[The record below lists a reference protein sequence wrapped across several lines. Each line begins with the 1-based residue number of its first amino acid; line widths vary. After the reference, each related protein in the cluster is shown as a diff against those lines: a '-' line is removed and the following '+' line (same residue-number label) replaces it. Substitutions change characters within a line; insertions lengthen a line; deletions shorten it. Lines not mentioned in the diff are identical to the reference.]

1 MVFQSGILESGAGKQ
16 KDGIWKTNFG
26 RKEEVVAYGIGL
38 LVFLEKQWKCGNAY
52 VTIFSKHYISNNL
65 ICLLRYSAVSEN
77 LTTYQRKI
85 SMLLFIENRNKCR
98 EVEQRCQQNLLI
110 YRASVKSPANKC
122 QQINEKYFLHKKGYT
137 YPLVKISFC
146 KKRYWF
152 VGLTVF
158 YAAMSHLAA
167 LYC

>member
-1 MVFQSGILESGAGKQ
+1 MVFESGILESGAGKQ

-98 EVEQRCQQNLLI
+98 EVEQRC
-110 YRASVKSPANKC
+110 
-122 QQINEKYFLHKKGYT
+122 
-137 YPLVKISFC
+137 
-146 KKRYWF
+146 
-152 VGLTVF
+152 
-158 YAAMSHLAA
+158 AAEG
-167 LYC
+167 